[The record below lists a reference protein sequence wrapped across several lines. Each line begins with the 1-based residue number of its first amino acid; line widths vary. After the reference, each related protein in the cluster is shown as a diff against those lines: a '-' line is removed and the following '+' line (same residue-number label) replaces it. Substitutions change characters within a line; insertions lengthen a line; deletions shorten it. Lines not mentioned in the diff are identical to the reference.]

1 MCHWRLSLASHTQTP
16 FLEVNLRAVCLV
28 SRTACQFFLLH
39 VYPVVTMLCKW
50 IKCYDSSIFF
60 LSIVDLQ
67 CCASISVE
75 QSDSNMS
82 EYIYTRPPTHM
93 YIYFHSLF
101 SYRLLQNIG
110 SSSLCYTGGPCWV
123 SIYVR
128 MLSPFLFYASMP
140 FSFGN
145 CKFVFYVCKS
155 VSVL

>member
-16 FLEVNLRAVCLV
+16 FLEVNLRAVCME

-39 VYPVVTMLCKW
+39 VYPVVKMLCKW

-67 CCASISVE
+67 CYASISVE
-75 QSDSNMS
+75 QSDSDMS
-82 EYIYTRPPTHM
+82 DYIYIRTPHTRM

-110 SSSLCYTGGPCWV
+110 SSSLCCTVDPCWV
-123 SIYVR
+123 SIYVY

-145 CKFVFYVCKS
+145 YKFVFYVS
-155 VSVL
+155 LFL